1 MAVNIPDYLNDS
13 SNLEILQDIAMMTG
27 AKILTQKDLLDNDVE
42 SNLLYE
48 ENFGACRRIK
58 LSESETIL
66 MGVKGDQVEIQN
78 LYFKLESLSN
88 NEKDP
93 NYKQYY
99 KDRLSR
105 LRGKSCTIYVGGFTP
120 VEITENRD
128 KIVDALNSCQT
139 SMESGVLPGGGTA
152 FIHALK
158 VLEKIQ
164 LENKDMNVGVNIFY
178 HAIRVKIDLFRI
190 L

>member
-1 MAVNIPDYLNDS
+1 MAVNIPDYMNDN

-27 AKILTQKDLLDNDVE
+27 AKILNQKDLLENDLE
-42 SNLLYE
+42 NNILYE
-48 ENFGACRRIK
+48 ENFGACRRVK

-66 MGVKGDQVEIQN
+66 MGVRGDQTQIQN
-78 LYFKLESLSN
+78 MYDRLEFLSH

-93 NYKQYY
+93 NFKQYY

-105 LRGKSCTIYVGGFTP
+105 LRGKSCTIFVGGFTP
-120 VEITENRD
+120 VEVTENRD

-139 SMESGVLPGGGTA
+139 SMESGVLPGGGTS

-158 VLEKIQ
+158 VLEKSE
-164 LENKDMNVGVNIFY
+164 LENLDMNVGVNIFY
-178 HAIRVKIDLFRI
+178 HAIRVKFF
-190 L
+190 